1 MVGAFEAKLQG
12 VTAASLTDAMA
23 RLSPHRAHIIDLV
36 SPTPGKVLFGRA
48 ATIRY
53 VPYRQDLF
61 DTRSPGFAKSFYEAV
76 TDDFEETVLVL
87 NNPCQAET
95 SIGGGVKFSRL
106 HHRRMAG
113 LLTDGRIRD
122 FHELASYGPVFYC
135 AGEAVAAGSRALMPV
150 AVNEPVSLRGTT
162 VVPGDYVYADTAGAV
177 VIPAIHID
185 RALDLAREIDEQD
198 QAFLE
203 SIAGEDPDVVRRSG
217 SDES

>member
-1 MVGAFEAKLQG
+1 MANPFKARLQD
-12 VTAASLTDAMA
+12 VTTASLTDAMA
-23 RLSPHRAHIIDLV
+23 RLSPHRAHILDLV

-53 VPYRQDLF
+53 VPYRQDLS
-61 DTRSPGFAKSFYEAV
+61 DALRAGFARSFYEAV
-76 TDDFEETVLVL
+76 TGDFEETVLVL

-106 HHRRMAG
+106 HHHRMAG

-122 FHELASYGPVFYC
+122 FDELASYGPVFYC
-135 AGEAVAAGSRALMPV
+135 AGEAVAAGSHALMPI
-150 AVNEPVSLRGTT
+150 AVNVPVGLRGTAI
-162 VVPGDYVYADTAGAV
+162 VPGDYVYADTAGAV
-177 VIPAIHID
+177 VIPAIHLD

-203 SIAGEDPDVVRRSG
+203 LIAGEDPDAVRRQG